1 MSEKPLK
8 SICVVTGTRAEYGL
22 LSGTMNKIEQH
33 KGLNLQ
39 LVVCA
44 AHLSEKHGMTV
55 NEIIND
61 GFAIDA
67 LVPMLEEESC
77 DLAIAHS
84 VAKGIA
90 GFADSFAQ
98 LNPDCILVL
107 GDRFEILAAVQAALF
122 MHIPIAHIHGGE
134 VTEGAIDEA
143 IRHAITKMSNLHFA
157 AAEAYR
163 HRIIQMG
170 EDPAFVFNVGAPG
183 VDKIAE
189 FTPLAKSVLEEYLS
203 VNLSDVTLLVTYHPE
218 TWGDVDAI
226 DALNTLLS
234 VLQKLNA
241 NIIWTGANADS
252 GGDLINK
259 RVKQWF
265 SQAEIK
271 GGYFNSLGFE
281 RYLSLMHYAQVVIGN
296 SSSGIIEAP
305 AVGIPTV
312 NIGNRQAGRLRSES
326 VIDCSSEEAE
336 IENAIDK
343 ALSKNFKEQIK
354 LQTCA
359 YGEGG
364 SADKIVKALFE
375 VNLKTLNY
383 KSFYDLGS
391 VNTMDVVDP

>member
-1 MSEKPLK
+1 MSEKQSK

-22 LSGTMNKIEQH
+22 LSGTMHKIEQH
-33 KGLNLQ
+33 KELNLQ

-55 NEIIND
+55 NEIIHD

-67 LVPMLEEESC
+67 RVPMLEEENS

-98 LNPDCILVL
+98 LNPDCVLVL

-163 HRIIQMG
+163 QRIIQMG
-170 EDPAFVFNVGAPG
+170 ENPALVFNVGAPG

-203 VNLSDVTLLVTYHPE
+203 VNLSEVTLLVTYHPE
-218 TWGDVDAI
+218 TWGEVDAI

-252 GGDLINK
+252 GGDRINQT
-259 RVKQWF
+259 VKQWF
-265 SQAEIK
+265 SQNKIK
-271 GGYFNSLGFE
+271 GGYYNSLGFE
-281 RYLSLMHYAQVVIGN
+281 RYLSLLHYADAVIGN

-305 AVGIPTV
+305 AVGVPTV

-326 VIDCSSEEAE
+326 VIDCHAEADE
-336 IENAIDK
+336 IGNAINK
-343 ALSKNFKEQIK
+343 ALSKTFKAQIK

-359 YGEGG
+359 YGVGG
-364 SADKIVKALFE
+364 AADKIVKTL
-375 VNLKTLNY
+375 VDTDLKSL
-383 KSFYDLGS
+383 KSKQFYDL
-391 VNTMDVVDP
+391 N